1 MNKYKNLLLNVGLFL
16 LSAISTKLITF
27 ILIPLYTRYLTNA
40 QYGITDMAYTII
52 SLVGPITSCSINDA
66 VVRYVV
72 DDSHNIRRYVT
83 LGTWT
88 TIMSCMIMGALLP
101 LTDLSIF
108 GGLGVYKF
116 WFFLNFITWSF
127 NGLFAATM
135 RSLNHVKLITRTSI
149 ISGLITGISAF
160 IFIALFHFKTEG
172 YFISIILGGGI
183 GALQYLFSGKLYRYI
198 GFPKLESDKALL
210 RKMLLFSLPLVPNSV
225 FWWVGNSVNRFFI
238 TSMLGIGASGLF
250 AAASKIPNLMNM
262 VSTIFWQAWSLSAF
276 QEYRKSNISGFFTN
290 VFTVFKA
297 MTVIIGSAVIVLS
310 PWLASFLLQRKF
322 FQAWPIIPLLVFAF
336 CFSVLSGFYGTVFTT
351 GMKTKYLLT
360 TTSVAATIV
369 ALCTWLFIPVFGL
382 QGPAYAMVLSNVVM
396 FTMRVFKVRKF
407 IDIKVKWLIAI
418 PTFMLLGVQAFIV
431 SSQVANYMIVAAFIF
446 IMILVLQAIEITPSI
461 KLLLSKLK
469 HNKYNPKHLN
479 NRIE

>member
-27 ILIPLYTRYLTNA
+27 ILIPLYTTYLTNA

-72 DDSHNIRRYVT
+72 DDEQNTKRYVT
-83 LGTWT
+83 LGTWI
-88 TIMSCMIMGALLP
+88 TILSCLIAGLLLP
-101 LTDLSIF
+101 FTDLPVF
-108 GGLGVYKF
+108 GGLGKYKL

-127 NGLFAATM
+127 NGLFSTTM
-135 RSLNHVKLITRTSI
+135 RGLNHVKLITRTSI
-149 ISGLITGISAF
+149 FSGLVTGASAL
-160 IFIALFHFKTEG
+160 IFIGGLHFKTEG

-198 GFPKLESDKALL
+198 GFPKLKSDKALL
-210 RKMLLFSLPLVPNSV
+210 WKMLLFSLPLVPNAV

-290 VFTVFKA
+290 VFAVFKA
-297 MTVIIGSAVIVLS
+297 MTAVAGSTVIVLS
-310 PWLASFLLQRKF
+310 PWLASFLLQKKF
-322 FQAWPIIPLLVFAF
+322 FDAWPIIPLLVFAF

-351 GMKTKYLLT
+351 GMKTKYLLIT
-360 TTSVAATIV
+360 TGVAAVIV
-369 ALCTWLFIPVFGL
+369 AVGTWLLIPLYGL
-382 QGPAYAMVLSNVVM
+382 SGAAYAMILSNFVM
-396 FTMRVFKVRKF
+396 LVMRIFEVRLF
-407 IDIKVKWLIAI
+407 MDIKVNWLLTV
-418 PTFMLLGVQAFIV
+418 PTFVLLGAQAFIMSLQISGYMTISV
-431 SSQVANYMIVAAFIF
+431 ILFMAIMMLQV
-446 IMILVLQAIEITPSI
+446 IEIMPSV
-461 KLLLSKLK
+461 KLLLSRITRNKRHGK
-469 HNKYNPKHLN
+469 HVL
-479 NRIE
+479 

>member
-1 MNKYKNLLLNVGLFL
+1 VNKYKNLLLNVGLFL

-27 ILIPLYTRYLTNA
+27 ILIPLYTTYLTNA

-72 DDSHNIRRYVT
+72 DDEQNTKRYVT
-83 LGTWT
+83 LGTWI
-88 TIMSCMIMGALLP
+88 TILSCLIAGLLLP
-101 LTDLSIF
+101 FTDLPVF
-108 GGLGVYKF
+108 GGLGKYKL

-127 NGLFAATM
+127 NGLFSTTM
-135 RSLNHVKLITRTSI
+135 RGLNHVKLITRTSI
-149 ISGLITGISAF
+149 FSGLVTGASAL
-160 IFIALFHFKTEG
+160 IFIGGLHFKTEG

-198 GFPKLESDKALL
+198 GFPKLKSDKALL
-210 RKMLLFSLPLVPNSV
+210 WKMLLFSLPLVPNAV

-290 VFTVFKA
+290 VFAVFKA
-297 MTVIIGSAVIVLS
+297 MTAVAGSTVIVLS
-310 PWLASFLLQRKF
+310 PWLASFLLQKKF
-322 FQAWPIIPLLVFAF
+322 FDAWPIIPLLVFAF

-351 GMKTKYLLT
+351 GMKTKYLLIT
-360 TTSVAATIV
+360 TGVAAVIV
-369 ALCTWLFIPVFGL
+369 AVGTWLLIPLYGL
-382 QGPAYAMVLSNVVM
+382 SGAAYAMILSNFVM
-396 FTMRVFKVRKF
+396 LVMRIFEVRLF
-407 IDIKVKWLIAI
+407 MDIKVNWLLTV
-418 PTFMLLGVQAFIV
+418 PTFVLLGAQAFIMSLQISGYMTISV
-431 SSQVANYMIVAAFIF
+431 ILFMAIMMLQV
-446 IMILVLQAIEITPSI
+446 IEIMPSV
-461 KLLLSKLK
+461 KLLLSRITRNKRHGK
-469 HNKYNPKHLN
+469 HVL
-479 NRIE
+479 

>member
-27 ILIPLYTRYLTNA
+27 ILIPLYTTYLTNA

-72 DDSHNIRRYVT
+72 DDEQNTKRYVT
-83 LGTWT
+83 LGTWI
-88 TIMSCMIMGALLP
+88 TILSCLIAGLLLP
-101 LTDLSIF
+101 FTDLPVF
-108 GGLGVYKF
+108 GGLGKYKL

-127 NGLFAATM
+127 NGLFSTTM
-135 RSLNHVKLITRTSI
+135 RGLNHVKLITRTSI
-149 ISGLITGISAF
+149 FSGLVTGASAL
-160 IFIALFHFKTEG
+160 IFIGGLHFKTEG

-198 GFPKLESDKALL
+198 GLPKLKSDKALL
-210 RKMLLFSLPLVPNSV
+210 WKMLLFSLPLVPNAV

-290 VFTVFKA
+290 VFAVFKA
-297 MTVIIGSAVIVLS
+297 MTAVAGSTVIVLS
-310 PWLASFLLQRKF
+310 PWLASFLLQKKF
-322 FQAWPIIPLLVFAF
+322 FDAWPIIPLLVFAF

-351 GMKTKYLLT
+351 GMKTKYLLIT
-360 TTSVAATIV
+360 TGVAAVIV
-369 ALCTWLFIPVFGL
+369 AVGTWLLIPFYGL
-382 QGPAYAMVLSNVVM
+382 SGAAYAMILSNFVM
-396 FTMRVFKVRKF
+396 LIMRIFEVRLF
-407 IDIKVKWLIAI
+407 MDIKVNWLLTV
-418 PTFMLLGVQAFIV
+418 PTFVLLGAQAFIMSLQISGYMTISV
-431 SSQVANYMIVAAFIF
+431 ILFMAIMMLQV
-446 IMILVLQAIEITPSI
+446 IEIMPSV
-461 KLLLSKLK
+461 KLLLSRITRNKRHGK
-469 HNKYNPKHLN
+469 HVL
-479 NRIE
+479 